1 MSVNFEET
9 SPTVA
14 ANLKLL
20 SILFWTSEQLRR
32 FSVLQLTCFQSDPVD
47 AWTREKRDIPL
58 KQVETCR

>member
-1 MSVNFEET
+1 MSVSFEET
-9 SPTVA
+9 SPTLA

-47 AWTREKRDIPL
+47 PREA
-58 KQVETCR
+58 

>member
-9 SPTVA
+9 SPTLA
-14 ANLKLL
+14 ANLNLL

-47 AWTREKRDIPL
+47 AREA
-58 KQVETCR
+58 